1 MGAAAFGCI
10 RGPSS
15 GGGTAGKTEIPDDTS
30 KIESVL
36 EMLISECTSMALNQW
51 VSDGRRPSALE

>member
-10 RGPSS
+10 RGPSW
-15 GGGTAGKTEIPDDTS
+15 AGKTEIPDDTS